1 MQVNY
6 CFDCRFWCGRCKEPT
21 RQGRKLISASDD
33 AFCRVTLNK
42 KAYAAL
48 VAFIIAAFCSLLCL
62 YQAFAS
68 LSDSWTTKTTLP
80 FSVGPY
86 SGQAGVLDGKI
97 YTVRG
102 SPTRM
107 EVYDPSS
114 DSWTEKSE
122 LPLCNNLGSTGFIT
136 LAACGNKIYVIGGPG
151 GRSLQVYNPAND
163 SWEIKASMHNARFGV
178 QANVIGDKIYVIG
191 GLDLFANE
199 VYIIYGE
206 NEVYDTASDS
216 WSYMKQIPT
225 TVAWYASS
233 VVDDKIYIIGG
244 FQSHQNPDG
253 SKSVKFTNLVQIFN
267 PKTNQWTQGASMP
280 TNMAKLAGCATTGLM
295 APKRIYVVG
304 GIIKDETQTV
314 ITYPEVSWTQIY
326 DPETNN
332 WLMGIS
338 LPAPRSS
345 ISLVNINDR
354 LYALGGSE
362 STTNQEYTPADYG
375 LVRSSTAPDTTPSPS
390 VTYSSENPSPSIPEY
405 PTLIVTSLIVGTTI
419 ISIALRKRRKPLH
432 LISV

>member
-1 MQVNY
+1 
-6 CFDCRFWCGRCKEPT
+6 
-21 RQGRKLISASDD
+21 
-33 AFCRVTLNK
+33 LNK

-122 LPLCNNLGSTGFIT
+122 LPLHNNLGSTGFIA
-136 LAACGNKIYVIGGPG
+136 LAACGNKIYVIGG
-151 GRSLQVYNPAND
+151 
-163 SWEIKASMHNARFGV
+163 
-178 QANVIGDKIYVIG
+178 
-191 GLDLFANE
+191 LDLFASE

-295 APKRIYVVG
+295 ALKRIYVVG

-314 ITYPEVSWTQIY
+314 STYPEVSWTQIY

-419 ISIALRKRRKPLH
+419 ISIALRKRRKPFH